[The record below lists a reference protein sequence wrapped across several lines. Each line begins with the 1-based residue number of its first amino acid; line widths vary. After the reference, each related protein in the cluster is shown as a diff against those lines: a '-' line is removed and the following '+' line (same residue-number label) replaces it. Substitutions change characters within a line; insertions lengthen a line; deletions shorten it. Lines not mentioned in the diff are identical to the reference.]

1 MNNTRKY
8 VDFIIDEIL
17 PGDFKVILFEPQND
31 NKAVNWKIGPSVFID
46 VKLTA
51 IDRYSRSAKFKIV
64 FDKYEKEQIIYI
76 PYENSPRDIIQKI
89 VSKLQ
94 NIVYSSFVQDG
105 RSDEI
110 CEKYRQ
116 ERANFGNMF
125 AKINKNI
132 ENE

>member
-17 PGDFKVILFEPQND
+17 PGDFKVLLFEPQND
-31 NKAVNWKIGPSVFID
+31 NKAVNWKIGPRVFID

-51 IDRYSRSAKFKIV
+51 IERYSRSAKFKIV

-76 PYENSPRDIIQKI
+76 PYENSPRDIIGKI

-94 NIVYSSFVQDG
+94 NIVYSSFVQDD

-110 CEKYRQ
+110 CERYRQ
-116 ERANFGNMF
+116 ERANFGNIF
-125 AKINKNI
+125 VKINKII

>member
-17 PGDFKVILFEPQND
+17 PGDFKVLLFEPQND
-31 NKAVNWKIGPSVFID
+31 NKAVNWKIGPRVFID
-46 VKLTA
+46 VNLTA
-51 IDRYSRSAKFKIV
+51 IERYSRSAKFKIV
-64 FDKYEKEQIIYI
+64 FDKYEKEQILYI
-76 PYENSPRDIIQKI
+76 PYENSPRDIIGKI

-94 NIVYSSFVQDG
+94 NIVYSSFVQDD

-110 CEKYRQ
+110 CEMYRL
-116 ERANFGNMF
+116 ERANFGNLF
-125 AKINKNI
+125 AKSIKNI

>member
-17 PGDFKVILFEPQND
+17 PGDFKVLLFEPQND
-31 NKAVNWKIGPSVFID
+31 NKAVNWKIGPRVFID

-76 PYENSPRDIIQKI
+76 PYESSPRDIIGKI

-110 CEKYRQ
+110 CEMYRQ
-116 ERANFGNMF
+116 ERANFRNIF
-125 AKINKNI
+125 VKINKNI